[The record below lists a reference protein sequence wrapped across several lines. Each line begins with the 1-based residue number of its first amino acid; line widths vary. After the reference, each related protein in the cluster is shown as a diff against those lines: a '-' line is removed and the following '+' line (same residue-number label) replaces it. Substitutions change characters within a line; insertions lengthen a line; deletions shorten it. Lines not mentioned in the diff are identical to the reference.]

1 MPDGLDLVFQALAD
15 PTRRAILERLAATD
29 LTVGEIAEPF
39 PMTLQAVSKHLK
51 VLERA
56 GLVVRG
62 TDAQWRTAGLDPRPL
77 AQVSAWIRPYERFW
91 TQRPAGPGRGAGGD
105 AAPVRPA

>member
-1 MPDGLDLVFQALAD
+1 MFRALAD

-29 LTVGEIAEPF
+29 LTVGEIAEPY

-51 VLERA
+51 VLEQA

-77 AQVSAWIRPYERFW
+77 SQVSAWIRPYERFW
-91 TQRPAGPGRGAGGD
+91 TQRPPGAPGEAGTRTATARGA
-105 AAPVRPA
+105 

>member
-1 MPDGLDLVFQALAD
+1 MFRALAD
-15 PTRRAILERLAATD
+15 PTRRAILERLASTD
-29 LTVGEIAEPF
+29 LTVGEIAEPY

-51 VLERA
+51 VLEQA

-77 AQVSAWIRPYERFW
+77 SQVSEWIRPYERFW
-91 TQRPAGPGRGAGGD
+91 TQRPATAASGPTTR
-105 AAPVRPA
+105 AASAREA